1 MPPAPSR
8 TTSEAG
14 LARRESENLHINV
27 ELIEVDGV
35 RQVWVGTFD
44 FRPGQTGAQTR
55 TAALI
60 GRTLAAELL
69 RAVGLDVVDAD
80 AERLPPA
87 LADHYLTL
95 KANGL
100 L

>member
-1 MPPAPSR
+1 MVRRRR
-8 TTSEAG
+8 T
-14 LARRESENLHINV
+14 
-27 ELIEVDGV
+27 
-35 RQVWVGTFD
+35 
-44 FRPGQTGAQTR
+44 
-55 TAALI
+55 
-60 GRTLAAELL
+60 AELL
-69 RAVGLDVVDAD
+69 RAVGLDVIDAD